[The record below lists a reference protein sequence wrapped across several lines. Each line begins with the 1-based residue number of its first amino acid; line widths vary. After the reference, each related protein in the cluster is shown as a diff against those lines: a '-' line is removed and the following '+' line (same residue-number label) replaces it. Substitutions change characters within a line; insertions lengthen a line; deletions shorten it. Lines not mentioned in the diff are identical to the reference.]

1 VIYDFSESRV
11 FQRQRH
17 RCLFGTEYTK
27 ALEQQPVCPKGG
39 FRPELTEL
47 GIDKWQEVV
56 NYVEVGPE
64 GERVDKRDY
73 VTNWEKTVQSGLMQI
88 NFAEGAG

>member
-1 VIYDFSESRV
+1 M
-11 FQRQRH
+11 
-17 RCLFGTEYTK
+17 
-27 ALEQQPVCPKGG
+27 PKGIG

-47 GIDKWQEVV
+47 GIEDKWQEVV

-73 VTNWEKTVQSGLMQI
+73 VTN
-88 NFAEGAG
+88 